1 MFKKSF
7 WLGIMGGI
15 LCVSLIGW
23 DVYTRINS
31 PVVANPDENVTQIES
46 ETQINADVPG
56 NSTTPNSISTPK
68 PTTTP
73 TPKPTVKPTS
83 VPTPTPTPK
92 PLLDYYVQSHSQI
105 LLPENTSNVTEYS
118 VTQVYPKMRLEVDF
132 GVNNAK
138 AGDSVEMK
146 IYEDGSVQQTQSRQV
161 PSGTNA
167 VFADVYY
174 AKARNIGTHTV
185 RFVYNE
191 NKSVTESNY
200 GNNEYTFTFKI
211 TGETT
216 PPTFTIDGPYVI
228 NGQTCMRWV
237 NLSDNVSVYTDVW
250 AKWKIDGADWSGR
263 TSENPYGCISGTTG
277 SSHTYYV
284 HAEDAQG
291 NVREDSRTFTL
302 Q

>member
-7 WLGIMGGI
+7 WLGLAGGAVCLSI
-15 LCVSLIGW
+15 IGW
-23 DVYTRINS
+23 DIYSRVNK
-31 PVVANPDENVTQIES
+31 PVVANPEEIASQLD
-46 ETQINADVPG
+46 
-56 NSTTPNSISTPK
+56 TTTTTEASDQLNTTDSNTTTLTPKSTPT
-68 PTTTP
+68 PTAKP
-73 TPKPTVKPTS
+73 TPKPT
-83 VPTPTPTPK
+83 PTPTPTPK
-92 PLLDYYVQSHSQI
+92 PLPDYFVQSHSQI

-132 GVNNAK
+132 SVNNAK

-174 AKARNIGTHTV
+174 AKARDVGTHTV

-191 NKSVTESNY
+191 TKSVAESNY

-216 PPTFTIDGPYVI
+216 PPSFSIDGPYNI
-228 NGQTCMRWV
+228 NGQTCMRWI

-263 TSENPYGCISGTTG
+263 TSENPYGCISGDPG

-284 HAEDAQG
+284 HAEDARG
-291 NVREDSRTFTL
+291 NVREDSRSFTL